1 MNKQNQIIFLWLLQ
15 EEIRDRFYKLKLMII
30 FIVLKAKELM
40 GNKYNSYNSVMRVKK
55 ALEKVK
61 DRMETS
67 EYEYLLGL
75 IIA

>member
-1 MNKQNQIIFLWLLQ
+1 
-15 EEIRDRFYKLKLMII
+15 MII
-30 FIVLKAKELM
+30 FIVLKVKELM
-40 GNKYNSYNSVMRVKK
+40 GNKYIYFYSVMRVKK

-75 IIA
+75 IIAQDQTIFAAY